1 MKIIKKLTFYFH
13 KLMEMLALRNEDDI
27 KVNFNRDINFNTFYK
42 PYHVT
47 TTTEED
53 EECIGL
59 KVALSC
65 KYLISQNNSDTEDEA
80 EDLVLLD
87 EQSHTTVLLPKKP
100 EVVMLFSSSAL
111 ADADR
116 DLAATKLQKVYKS
129 YRIRRYLADLAVVC
143 EELWWKDSDSSAF
156 QRCLISHFDSDKS
169 ETAISKW
176 ATARTIAAKMGR
188 GLSKDDKGQRLARK
202 HWLEAIDPRHRY
214 GHNLHFYYDV
224 WFQCQSSEPF
234 FYWLDIGDGKRV
246 DIDKCARKKL
256 QRQCI
261 KYLGPIEREAYEVTV
276 EGGKLVYKQSKNFVH
291 TTEGSKWIFVLSSS
305 RVLYVGQKE
314 KGKFQHSSFVAGAAT
329 IASGRIIALNGVL
342 HVIWPYSGHYR
353 PTEKNLMEFVHFL
366 EEHHVDM
373 TNVKKHPVDDDIPPP
388 LKPVDEELHI
398 EHIENVEIN
407 KALSSKW
414 TTGVAPRIGY
424 VREYPSKHQ
433 LQALE
438 ELNPTPKANYGIFED
453 KTILLSHRLE
463 NMEPI

>member
-1 MKIIKKLTFYFH
+1 
-13 KLMEMLALRNEDDI
+13 MEMLALRNEEAI
-27 KVNFNRDINFNTFYK
+27 KVKFEKDINFNTFYK
-42 PYHVT
+42 PYHVST
-47 TTTEED
+47 NSGATEDD

-65 KYLISQNNSDTEDEA
+65 KYLISQNNSDTEDEV

-87 EQSHTTVLLPKKP
+87 KQSHAVLLPRKP
-100 EVVMLFSSSAL
+100 EVVMLFSSSPL
-111 ADADR
+111 VDSNR

-234 FYWLDIGDGKRV
+234 FYWLDIGDGKKV
-246 DIDKCARKKL
+246 DINKCSRKKL

-329 IASGRIIALNGVL
+329 IASGRIVAHNGVL

-353 PTEKNLMEFVHFL
+353 PTEKNYMEFIHFL

-388 LKPVDEELHI
+388 VKPVDEELHF
-398 EHIENVEIN
+398 EHIENVENN
-407 KALSSKW
+407 KSSKW
-414 TTGVAPRIGY
+414 TTGVAPKIGY
-424 VREYPSKHQ
+424 VREFPSKHQ

-438 ELNPTPKANYGIFED
+438 ELTPTPKANSGAFED
-453 KTILLSHRLE
+453 KTMIPSLRASSEILLSHRLE
-463 NMEPI
+463 NMELI